1 MFLHFFRIFAQ
12 NNHTR
17 MITYIKKLSFISGLT
32 IDMSP
37 DGIMLRSKNR
47 TKRFVLYLL
56 SPFFMIIGLIIKLH
70 AHLRALYIDS
80 HSQYKYK
87 MAIVGIVKNE
97 GDYIEEWLAF
107 HKVIGV
113 DCVFLYDNDSSDRT
127 KELVQPYIES
137 GFVIYN
143 LIHGEKQQSPAYN
156 HAIKSYGHLCKY
168 MAFID
173 ADEFL
178 LPKNPSIKMTEIVE
192 QAFERD
198 KNTGAIGINWYIYGS
213 SGHQKKTPGLV
224 IERFLYRASTD
235 CVTNRHI
242 KSIVKPSCVRLFNH
256 PHYAQLY
263 KGYYTTGLQGELIGS
278 WYHPIVEEDELRINH
293 YIVKSKEE
301 NDIRSARKRADM
313 GDYKPTDQFERYDKN
328 EVKDT
333 TALHYLSI
341 VKETINTYK
350 CQRTCIQR

>member
-1 MFLHFFRIFAQ
+1 
-12 NNHTR
+12 

-32 IDMSP
+32 IDKYP
-37 DGIMLRSKNR
+37 HGIILRSKNR
-47 TKRFVLYLL
+47 TKRFVLYFL
-56 SPFFMIIGLIIKLH
+56 SPFFMIIGLIIKLY
-70 AHLRALYIDS
+70 AHLRALYMDS

-87 MAIVGIVKNE
+87 LAIVGIVKNE

-143 LIHGEKQQSPAYN
+143 LIHGEKQQLPAYN
-156 HAIKSYGHLCKY
+156 HAIKTYGHLCKY

-178 LPKNPSIKMTEIVE
+178 WPKNPSIKMTEIVE

-235 CVTNRHI
+235 CETNRHI
-242 KSIVKPSCVRLFNH
+242 KSIVKPICVKLFDH

-263 KGYYTTGLQGELIGS
+263 RGYYTTGLQGELIGA

-293 YIVKSKEE
+293 YVIKSKEE
-301 NDIRSARKRADM
+301 YDRRCTIRRSDT
-313 GDYKPTDQFERYDKN
+313 GEFKPSGLFEKLDKN
-328 EVKDT
+328 DVKDLS
-333 TALHYLSI
+333 ALHYIGTIKNTIRKYENSALSI
-341 VKETINTYK
+341 SVNKMAVFLT
-350 CQRTCIQR
+350 